1 MLEDRGYHL
10 ISEQAGGYLV
20 ISLEVR
26 IEVRGE
32 REVNSSSCEVIG
44 VWCGGREERGSR

>member
-26 IEVRGE
+26 CEVRGE

-44 VWCGGREERGSR
+44 VWCVGGERIQVM